1 MCIVTLIHS
10 IDVVFAFLFG
20 IILFKE
26 IPGFYTIVGSLL
38 IVCMTTALSLHRWHR
53 QELRSAAI
61 KRKRSKD
68 KLILHQKQLKQQQ
81 QQQL

>member
-1 MCIVTLIHS
+1 MTYILCTVALIHS

-38 IVCMTTALSLHRWHR
+38 IVCMTTAMSLHRWHR
-53 QELRSAAI
+53 QELRTAAI

-68 KLILHQKQLKQQQ
+68 KLIQKQQQ
-81 QQQL
+81 QQQ